1 MRREDGTGERFYIN
15 SKFLA
20 INSIPLRRVCQPRR
34 VTLVR
39 GVVGRSGTSSYP
51 ESVMWPCAFIHSFI
65 HSPTRSSLPPL
76 PPGAPGGA
84 PDSPRPAGAQPFQ
97 PRSWSLAF
105 SWARARMARAHGR
118 PAHAAPSGPSPASFR
133 HACRLPVDDAV
144 FSSAVSRRE
153 SFVCA
158 RRSPRRRLLACRMDT
173 VSVFLP
179 RQPRAP

>member
-76 PPGAPGGA
+76 PPRGPGRRPRFPTAGRSTA
-84 PDSPRPAGAQPFQ
+84 ISASLLEPGFLVGTCSHGESTQAAGTRSPQRPIPGKF
-97 PRSWSLAF
+97 
-105 SWARARMARAHGR
+105 RARLQTPCGR
-118 PAHAAPSGPSPASFR
+118 CCF
-133 HACRLPVDDAV
+133 
-144 FSSAVSRRE
+144 
-153 SFVCA
+153 
-158 RRSPRRRLLACRMDT
+158 
-173 VSVFLP
+173 
-179 RQPRAP
+179 